1 MPFCTRCGV
10 EAQPAD
16 HFCRKCGA
24 RQPISGAPRYP
35 TGNASSSLSPR
46 AASILSYVPWLGWI
60 VAIYVLASVE
70 FRQNRDARF
79 HAYQGLYLFV
89 AWLVV
94 DWALTPWFRWLPGR
108 DMPIE
113 GLLHLFLLGLW
124 IFMLI
129 KTWGGERYALPI
141 VGELAERSL

>member
-1 MPFCTRCGV
+1 LPFCTRCGA
-10 EAQPAD
+10 EAQPTD
-16 HFCRKCGA
+16 QFCRKCGA
-24 RQPISGAPRYP
+24 RQPVSGVRLSGAA
-35 TGNASSSLSPR
+35 GLSPR

-60 VAIYVLASVE
+60 AAIYVLASSR
-70 FRQNRDARF
+70 FRNDRDTRF

-94 DWALTPWFRWLPGR
+94 DWAITPWFRWLPGPDLR
-108 DMPIE
+108 ID
-113 GLLHLFLLGLW
+113 GLLQLFLLGLW

-129 KTWGGERYALPI
+129 KTWGGERYSLPI